1 VEVNVTVDV
10 ALLPGFGEEIVI
22 LVAVTV
28 MPGLVT
34 VIVVVPE
41 EVAL

>member
-1 VEVNVTVDV
+1 MIVIVEVPVF
-10 ALLPGFGEEIVI
+10 PGDADEI
-22 LVAVTV
+22 LMGVAVTV

-34 VIVVVPE
+34 VTFAVPE